1 MTCNLRVG
9 IKPVSPGSKTPCSS
23 APGSTPQ
30 SPRAFRVPGSRTPG
44 PSPSKIPT
52 PSKTTSKL
60 PKVNIFLH
68 HELFE
73 CSVLLQYSIR
83 DNMQNLLNTGI

>member
-1 MTCNLRVG
+1 M
-9 IKPVSPGSKTPCSS
+9 KPVSPGSKTPCSS

-30 SPRAFRVPGSRTPG
+30 SPRAPRVPGSRIPG

-60 PKVNIFLH
+60 PKVNIVFTSETIWLKM
-68 HELFE
+68 
-73 CSVLLQYSIR
+73 I
-83 DNMQNLLNTGI
+83 